1 MNRLA
6 TAIVLGIASV
16 AIADT
21 TVTTVPLPGGTSV
34 VGAYTLS
41 SVYGQST
48 SLDSL
53 AASNVALAPGYL
65 CIEADDLGELGDLS
79 GDGTVN
85 GVDLAI
91 VLSNWGACPAT
102 SCAADIDRDGLVNG
116 VDLAIVLGNWG

>member
-6 TAIVLGIASV
+6 TGIVLGIASV

-53 AASNVALAPGYL
+53 AASKVVLAPGYL
-65 CIEADDLGELGDLS
+65 SIEASDLGEMGDLN
-79 GDGTVN
+79 GDGSVN
-85 GVDLAI
+85 GVDLI
-91 VLSNWGACPAT
+91 SRGAAW
-102 SCAADIDRDGLVNG
+102 AE
-116 VDLAIVLGNWG
+116 

>member
-6 TAIVLGIASV
+6 TGIVLGIASV

-34 VGAYTLS
+34 VGAYALS

-53 AASNVALAPGYL
+53 EASNVALEPGYL
-65 CIEADDLGELGDLS
+65 CIEADDLGELGDLN
-79 GDGTVN
+79 GDGAVN

-91 VLSNWGACPAT
+91 VLNNWG
-102 SCAADIDRDGLVNG
+102 SCATANCPADIDRDGLVNG